1 MTTHEELIE
10 KLRCCVEQIRCG
22 DCRYVKDCDGDRM
35 MMSQAADAIEDL
47 TAQLDQA
54 NKVIQADSD
63 YIYELSKPKWIPV
76 TEGMPKCEQ
85 EVLISTEKK
94 LVGRDAYIDSIVTPA
109 IYEDGTMLENDSIW
123 RWEDIDWAGWDDE
136 EDCGII
142 PEGWWENRHFNPDD
156 VYNNPVDSKV
166 VAWMPMPESYKP
178 PKEET

>member
-1 MTTHEELIE
+1 MHEELIE
-10 KLRCCVEQIRCG
+10 KLRCCVDQIRCG

-35 MMSQAADAIEDL
+35 LMSQAADAI
-47 TAQLDQA
+47 
-54 NKVIQADSD
+54 K
-63 YIYELSKPKWIPV
+63 ELSNAGSIYGKAWTLGYDAGRDENKARWTPV

-109 IYEDGTMLENDSIW
+109 IYEDGTMRENDSIW
-123 RWEDIDWAGWDDE
+123 RWEDIDWAGWDEE

-142 PEGWWENRHFNPDD
+142 PEGWWENRHFNPDN
-156 VYNNPVDSKV
+156 VYNNPVDRKV

-178 PKEET
+178 PKEE